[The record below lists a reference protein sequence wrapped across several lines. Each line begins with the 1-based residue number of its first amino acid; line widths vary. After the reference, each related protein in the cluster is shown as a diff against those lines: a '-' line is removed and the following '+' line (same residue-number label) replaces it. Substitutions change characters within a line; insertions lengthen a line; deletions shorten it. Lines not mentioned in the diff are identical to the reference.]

1 MWGKWINNQVTR
13 WAGQDKLTGEHMA
26 QGNHD
31 KQCAHTKHDKNPN
44 KWPVKQIS
52 RHAYAHTKRTRS

>member
-1 MWGKWINNQVTR
+1 
-13 WAGQDKLTGEHMA
+13 MA